1 MIEVAL
7 QFLRNELNTFL
18 FARTGSGT
26 VQVKLSNMV
35 DDVGKYAFEQN
46 LIGASVINI
55 EEDRTLKAHLPQY
68 TYLNGKHV
76 ISEPELKLNL
86 YVLFAAN
93 FKVYEEALKYLS
105 VILTYLQSHPSF
117 TQDEF
122 PGLDARIEKLTLEL
136 QSPTFEQWNQ
146 IWGANGGKQL
156 PSIIYKVRIVILQP
170 DAPSAIRPPVSSIG
184 ATLHSL

>member
-1 MIEVAL
+1 MIEIAL
-7 QFLRNELNTFL
+7 QFLRAELNTFIL
-18 FARTGSGT
+18 VEAGSDT
-26 VQVKLSNMV
+26 VKVKLSNVV
-35 DDVGKYAFEQN
+35 DEAGKYAFEQN

-55 EEDRTLKAHLPQY
+55 EEERTLKAHLPQY

-105 VILTYLQSHPSF
+105 VILTYFQSHPSF

-122 PGLDARIEKLTLEL
+122 PGLDTRIEKLTLEL

-156 PSIIYKVRIVILQP
+156 PSIVYKVRMVILQP
-170 DAPSAIRPPVSSIG
+170 AAPSIIRPPIGSIS
-184 ATLHSL
+184 ASLQNK

>member
-1 MIEVAL
+1 MIDVAL
-7 QFLRNELNTFL
+7 QFLRGELNAFFL
-18 FARTGSGT
+18 AGTGSDT
-26 VQVKLSNMV
+26 VKVKLSNVV
-35 DDVGKYAFEQN
+35 DDAGKYAFEQN

-55 EEDRTLKAHLPQY
+55 EEERTLKAHLPQY

-76 ISEPELKLNL
+76 VREPELKLNL

-93 FKVYEEALKYLS
+93 FKVYEEGLQYLS
-105 VILTYLQSHPSF
+105 FILIYFQSHPSF

-122 PGLDARIEKLTLEL
+122 PGLDPRIEKLALEL

-156 PSIIYKVRIVILQP
+156 PSLIYKMRMVVLQP
-170 DAPSAIRPPVSSIG
+170 DAPSAIRPPVVSIG
-184 ATLHSL
+184 ANLQSL

>member
-1 MIEVAL
+1 MIELAL
-7 QFLRNELNTFL
+7 QFVKAELDTFIPL
-18 FARTGSGT
+18 TTGSDT
-26 VQVKLSNMV
+26 VKVKLSNIV
-35 DDVGKYAFEQN
+35 NDLGKYAFEQN

-55 EEDRTLKAHLPQY
+55 EEERTLKAHLPQY

-76 ISEPELKLNL
+76 IREPELKLNL

-93 FKVYEEALKYLS
+93 FQVYDEALKYLS
-105 VILTYLQSHPSF
+105 IILTYFQSHPSF

-122 PGLDARIEKLTLEL
+122 PSLDSRIEKLTLEL

-156 PSIIYKVRIVILQP
+156 PSILYKMRMVILQP

-184 ATLHSL
+184 ANVQSL

>member
-1 MIEVAL
+1 MIDIAL
-7 QFLRNELNTFL
+7 QFLRAELNTFL
-18 FARTGSGT
+18 LAGTGSGT
-26 VQVKLSNMV
+26 VQVKLSNVV
-35 DDVGKYAFEQN
+35 DDAGKYAFEQN

-55 EEDRTLKAHLPQY
+55 EEERALKAHLPQY
-68 TYLNGKHV
+68 LYLNGKHV

-93 FKVYEEALKYLS
+93 FKVYEEGLKYLS
-105 VILTYLQSHPSF
+105 FILTYFQSHPSF

-122 PGLDARIEKLTLEL
+122 PGLDVRIERLTLEL

-156 PSIIYKVRIVILQP
+156 PSIIYKVRMVVLQP
-170 DAPSAIRPPVSSIG
+170 DAPSAIRPPVSRIG
-184 ATLHSL
+184 ASLQSL

>member
-1 MIEVAL
+1 MIDLAL

-18 FARTGSGT
+18 FTETGSDT
-26 VQVKLSNMV
+26 VKVKLSTVV
-35 DDVGKYAFEQN
+35 DDAGKYAFEQN
-46 LIGASVINI
+46 LIGASVINV
-55 EEDRTLKAHLPQY
+55 EEERTLKAHLPQY

-93 FKVYEEALKYLS
+93 FKVYEEGLKYLA
-105 VILTYLQSHPSF
+105 VILTYFQSHASF
-117 TQDEF
+117 TQEGF
-122 PGLDARIEKLTLEL
+122 PGLDPRIEKLTLEL

-156 PSIIYKVRIVILQP
+156 PSIIYKVRMVILQP
-170 DAPSAIRPPVSSIG
+170 GAPSAVRPPVTSIG
-184 ATLHSL
+184 ATLQSL